1 MPEQLSN
8 RKQILTSGRTDFT
21 YLQRFLEAP
30 GKGQLC
36 CDRVNSDLSP
46 SSLRRAA
53 PSMLMQGSRPLAI
66 NASRDPPSCDLTHA
80 VTISKC
86 LPGRWCHLRGEP
98 RQVTRAL
105 PLSWLSCED
114 SPQAPWRP
122 GSAQPSTTPGG
133 LAWPCRG
140 SVAAPWWQP
149 WGCTKWVV
157 HTQLYM
163 FTVVKSIT
171 LLLTNLAQSVH
182 SLLVALL
189 GDFCAFSYLIHISYL
204 LLRTLI
210 PALGWGGWA
219 PGWGDQGR
227 AAQAQCVTDR
237 EGSRNAPDSPI
248 CEQKTRRR

>member
-46 SSLRRAA
+46 SSLHRAT

-66 NASRDPPSCDLTHA
+66 NASRDPPSCDLTHP

-114 SPQAPWRP
+114 SPQAPWP
-122 GSAQPSTTPGG
+122 SGSAQPSTTPGG
-133 LAWPCRG
+133 LAWPCHG
-140 SVAAPWWQP
+140 SMAAPWWQP
-149 WGCTKWVV
+149 WGCTKWV
-157 HTQLYM
+157 L
-163 FTVVKSIT
+163 FT
-171 LLLTNLAQSVH
+171 H
-182 SLLVALL
+182 S
-189 GDFCAFSYLIHISYL
+189 C
-204 LLRTLI
+204 
-210 PALGWGGWA
+210 
-219 PGWGDQGR
+219 
-227 AAQAQCVTDR
+227 
-237 EGSRNAPDSPI
+237 I
-248 CEQKTRRR
+248 CSQ